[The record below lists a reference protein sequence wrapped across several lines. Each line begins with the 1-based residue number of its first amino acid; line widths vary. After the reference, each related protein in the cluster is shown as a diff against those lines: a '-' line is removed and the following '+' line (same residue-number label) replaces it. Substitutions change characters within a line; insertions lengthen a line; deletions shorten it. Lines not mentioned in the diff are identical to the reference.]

1 MAVMLTR
8 YLTSNETVIKYRGGC
23 RYTRQPRLLKHLILH
38 SSDKAT
44 GATTHDWGKN
54 KNHVAYKDVENN
66 IIGIIKRVTGKE
78 LKEL

>member
-1 MAVMLTR
+1 M
-8 YLTSNETVIKYRGGC
+8 
-23 RYTRQPRLLKHLILH
+23 KHLILH

-54 KNHVAYKDVENN
+54 KNHVDYKDVENS